1 MGKETNPRAPSQKDN
16 DRRKN
21 QRTRRKDMTLE
32 EALAVYNNPSL
43 ESLPNEEWKTITD
56 YPNYMISNFGRV
68 KKNAYV
74 HYHKDGRVFH
84 YKSIIKKQTVS
95 YGYMEIRLFNE
106 NKLGH
111 VEGRLE
117 RTHRLIANAFI
128 PNPENKPFIDH
139 INTIRHDN
147 RIENLRWCTSSENSN
162 NPITLAKNK
171 ESSKKR
177 YENPNERRRL
187 AEMSKRNFSDPIF
200 LENFKK
206 RMNDEDVRKKRESK
220 LRKKKVLFI
229 DSNGNQFIYESAN
242 EAARQ
247 TGRSQGCI
255 SYFCLKNKKNKFN
268 EIWMYI

>member
-1 MGKETNPRAPSQKDN
+1 
-16 DRRKN
+16 
-21 QRTRRKDMTLE
+21 MTLE
-32 EALAVYNNPSL
+32 EAINLYNNPSL
-43 ESLPNEEWKTITD
+43 ENLEGEEWRIIKE
-56 YPNYMISNFGRV
+56 YPNYEVSNLGRV
-68 KKNAYV
+68 RKKAYI

-84 YKSIIKKQTVS
+84 NKPRLKKQTVN
-95 YGYMEIRLFNE
+95 YGYMEVRLFNE

-171 ESSKKR
+171 ASSKKR
-177 YENPNERRRL
+177 FEKPNERRHL

-220 LRKKKVLFI
+220 LKKKKVLFI
-229 DSNGNQFIYESAN
+229 DSNGNQFVYESAS
-242 EAARQ
+242 EAARK
-247 TGRSQGCI
+247 TGRPQGCI
-255 SYFCLKNKKNKFN
+255 SHFCLKNKKNKFN
-268 EIWMYI
+268 EIWRYM